1 MIDKE
6 KAVELGNDLKKYR
19 EARALSIDDIS
30 SILKIRKFYL
40 QKIEDG
46 DVDIIPGIA
55 YQKLYLRTYC
65 NFLEVP
71 YDNQNFQ
78 KVANENLTL
87 YSNVDDSEQ
96 LQSYPS
102 RKVLLSV
109 GILLSLILLYNIL

>member
-1 MIDKE
+1 MINKE
-6 KAVELGNDLKKYR
+6 KAIELGNDLKKYR
-19 EARALSIDDIS
+19 EARALSIDEIS
-30 SILKIRKFYL
+30 GILKIRKFYL

-78 KVANENLTL
+78 KIANENLTL
-87 YSNVDDSEQ
+87 YSNVDEAEQ
-96 LQSYPS
+96 GQSRPS
-102 RKVLLSV
+102 RAVLLSV
-109 GILLSLILLYNIL
+109 GVLLTLVLLYNVL